1 MKRLMIL
8 AALCVALTACD
19 MKPWPPSADYGSCLR
34 GHDQF
39 TTRIVYTGS
48 LPSYT
53 VGGFSAGGG
62 MTVVPDN
69 EFVCDE
75 YEYPNGDGPEFQ
87 VAMKRYAAELQA
99 WYERNPEERP

>member
-19 MKPWPPSADYGSCLR
+19 MKPWPPGADYGSCLR
-34 GHDQF
+34 GHNESGLLMF
-39 TTRIVYTGS
+39 PNGN
-48 LPSYT
+48 
-53 VGGFSAGGG
+53 GGF
-62 MTVVPDN
+62 TYIPTNDY
-69 EFVCDE
+69 VCDE